1 MRPVAVHHNVTFVID
16 LLLLPSLLIFVI
28 DLGADDNGTWEI
40 SCPKQRF
47 RISREDGRIKSICH
61 TKDDGEGVITLRRQY
76 AHHKATGR
84 SWNPNYFT
92 KVLTLTEMIS

>member
-1 MRPVAVHHNVTFVID
+1 MKPVAVHHNVTFVID
-16 LLLLPSLLIFVI
+16 LNNVALK

-61 TKDDGEGVITLRRQY
+61 TKDHGEGVITLRRQY

-92 KVLTLTEMIS
+92 KVLTLTEMMS

>member
-1 MRPVAVHHNVTFVID
+1 MKPVAVHHNVTIVID
-16 LLLLPSLLIFVI
+16 LNNVALK

-47 RISREDGRIKSICH
+47 RISREDGSIKSICH
-61 TKDDGEGVITLRRQY
+61 TKDHGEGVITLRRQY

-92 KVLTLTEMIS
+92 KVLTLTEMMS